1 MTSSPITTHPPSPHN
16 SDDFMENTTRPLTRE
31 QIIHK
36 TRSWRARCKRSD
48 VKYDYLLE
56 QVGALRDHVTRLST
70 SIDILKYSELD
81 GRSKLSELARR
92 VDQLTGERTSSS
104 SYVPACTICLKNP
117 CSYVANPCGH
127 VLYCDSCYG
136 AASVV
141 SSCPI
146 CRVRTDGFLRILF

>member
-36 TRSWRARCKRSD
+36 IRSWRRRCKRSD
-48 VKYDYLLE
+48 VKYDHLPE
-56 QVGALRDHVTRLST
+56 QVDALWDYVTRLST

-92 VDQLTGERTSSS
+92 VDQLTKERTPSP
-104 SYVPACTICLKNP
+104 SYVPACTVCLKNP
-117 CSYVANPCGH
+117 CSYAANPCGH
-127 VLYCDSCYG
+127 VLYCDSCHG

-146 CRVRTDGFLRILF
+146 CRVRTDGFLRIFF

>member
-36 TRSWRARCKRSD
+36 TRSWRTRCKRSD

-70 SIDILKYSELD
+70 SIDILKHSELD

-92 VDQLTGERTSSS
+92 VDQLTKERTPSS
-104 SYVPACTICLKNP
+104 SYVPACTICLNNP

-127 VLYCDSCYG
+127 VLYCDSCHG

>member
-36 TRSWRARCKRSD
+36 TRSWRARCKRSN
-48 VKYDYLLE
+48 VKYDHLLE
-56 QVGALRDHVTRLST
+56 QIGALRDHVTRLST
-70 SIDILKYSELD
+70 SIDILKHSELD

-92 VDQLTGERTSSS
+92 VDQLTEERTPSS
-104 SYVPACTICLKNP
+104 SYVPACTVCLNNP
-117 CSYVANPCGH
+117 CSYAANPCGH
-127 VLYCDSCYG
+127 LLYCGSCYG

>member
-16 SDDFMENTTRPLTRE
+16 SDDFMENTTRLLTRE

-36 TRSWRARCKRSD
+36 TRSLRARCKRSD

-70 SIDILKYSELD
+70 SIDILKHSEMD

-92 VDQLTGERTSSS
+92 VDQLTEERTPSS
-104 SYVPACTICLKNP
+104 SYVPACMICLKNP
-117 CSYVANPCGH
+117 CSYAANPCGH
-127 VLYCDSCYG
+127 VLYCDSCHG

-146 CRVRTDGFLRILF
+146 CRVRTDGFLRIFF